1 MYVCMLGL
9 GLCVYVCVWLGLC
22 VCVCVWLGVCVCVL
36 VRVDGIRD
44 VEAGLFFH
52 LTGGAMDRILVLV
65 DFPAREHPPT
75 FVPVLYQQSHCA
87 LWIQQDASA
96 RKYFGLVSV
105 KMFDEALG
113 VGNKRRRE
121 QARILVEK

>member
-1 MYVCMLGL
+1 MYAYACGY
-9 GLCVYVCVWLGLC
+9 VYACVWL
-22 VCVCVWLGVCVCVL
+22 WLYACVCVL

-52 LTGGAMDRILVLV
+52 LTGGAMDRVLVLIY
-65 DFPAREHPPT
+65 FPAREHPPT
-75 FVPVLYQQSHCA
+75 FVPVLYQQSHRA
-87 LWIQQDASA
+87 LWIQQDAST

-105 KMFDEALG
+105 KMLDEALG
-113 VGNKRRRE
+113 VGNKRRRK